1 MNKEL
6 REIFNVKNL
15 NEFLSLPV
23 ERNKEIWVRYIISH
37 KERIITEI
45 NKDIKDFNTGDNT
58 SDKNSLHRYKKDEY
72 LKILNF
78 AKNNIKNFN
87 VYNDIKKIKD
97 NKSLLTYWP
106 EIYLPYPN
114 FVDEFYQ

>member
-23 ERNKEIWVRYIISH
+23 ERNKEIWVRYIISQ
-37 KERIITEI
+37 KEKIITEI
-45 NKDIKDFNTGDNT
+45 NRDIKDFNIGDDTGHHNVH
-58 SDKNSLHRYKKDEY
+58 NYKKDEY
-72 LKILNF
+72 LEILNF
-78 AKNNIKNFN
+78 VKNDIKNFDI
-87 VYNDIKKIKD
+87 YDDIKKIKD

-106 EIYLPYPN
+106 ELYLPYPN